1 MINIPPHPHPPQA
14 PARPEPEQ
22 LLQLILDNV
31 PLAVFWKDR
40 ESVYLGCNRH
50 FAGDAGQGAPENVVG
65 KTDYDLP
72 WQREQSDFFRA
83 MDQRII
89 ESRAPIYHI
98 IQYQIQADGRHYWV
112 DTNKLPLLDASGEVV
127 GVLGIEE
134 KLRLSREQYELETDR
149 VPMGAWEYHPDT
161 GAMYLDANLKAILG
175 LEPTRLSHTADDW
188 IGRVHPAHRA
198 QVSKALGEHLGGRA
212 SSYEQKYP
220 VLDGTGRTRWVLARG
235 ATAYDA
241 NGRARRL
248 SGIVADI
255 TSLKQAED
263 RLRRR
268 DIIQEAINYATQQLL
283 FSRRLEETLP
293 EVLAHL
299 GLAVDFDRAYVLQ
312 NRAPADGRLWADARW
327 LWRRE
332 DGPGRDDADPA
343 LSSFAYHAC
352 ARWSAELGGGRA
364 VQGYARDFPPAEAAF
379 CRARG
384 IASLVWVPIFS
395 EGQWW
400 GVLGFDTTS
409 REALCLDAEV
419 DALRGAA
426 GILGAIFARQR
437 IQEAE
442 QEQRVQEERQRLAR
456 DLHDAISQTLWTA
469 SLISDVLPALWERDR
484 DRALADLEK
493 LRRLNRGALAEMRML
508 LLELRPSAL
517 VEADLGDLL
526 HKLAE
531 STMSRKRLDVT
542 VAVEAPAAPC
552 PPDVKIALYR
562 IAQEALNN
570 VVRHAR
576 AACAHVTLNADT
588 AGLTLTISDDGR
600 GFDPTADPADHLGLT
615 FMAERAHDIGATLE
629 LRSRPGEGATV
640 VVTWRPS

>member
-1 MINIPPHPHPPQA
+1 MIESPTHPLPAQ
-14 PARPEPEQ
+14 ARPEPEQ

-40 ESVYLGCNRH
+40 DSVYLGCNRH

-72 WQREQSDFFRA
+72 WQREQSDFFQA
-83 MDQRII
+83 MDRRVI

-161 GAMYLDANLKAILG
+161 EAMYLDTNLKAILG
-175 LEPTRLSHTADDW
+175 LEPTRLSHSADDW
-188 IGRVHPAHRA
+188 LGRVHPAHRA
-198 QVSKALGEHLGGRA
+198 QVSKALREHLGGRA

-220 VLDGTGRTRWVLARG
+220 VQDGAGRTRWVLARG

-255 TSLKQAED
+255 TALKQAED

-283 FSRRLEETLP
+283 FARRLEETLP
-293 EVLAHL
+293 EVLTHL

-312 NRAPADGRLWADARW
+312 NRTADDGRLWADARW
-327 LWRRE
+327 LWRRDD
-332 DGPGRDDADPA
+332 DGVLPPLAP
-343 LSSFAYHAC
+343 FAYRAC
-352 ARWSAELGGGRA
+352 GRWSAELGGGRA
-364 VQGYARDFPPAEAAF
+364 VQGYARDLPPAEAAF

-384 IASLVWVPIFS
+384 IVSLVWAPIFS

-400 GVLGFDTTS
+400 GVLGFDTTG

-469 SLISDVLPALWERDR
+469 SIISDVLPALWEQDR
-484 DRALADLEK
+484 QRALDDLEK

-508 LLELRPSAL
+508 LLELRPAAL

-576 AACAHVTLNADT
+576 AACAHVALNGDA

-615 FMAERAHDIGATLE
+615 FMAERTRDIGATLE
-629 LRSRPGEGATV
+629 LRSRPGAGAAV
-640 VVTWRPS
+640 VVSWRPA

>member
-1 MINIPPHPHPPQA
+1 MIDIPPRPHPAQA
-14 PARPEPEQ
+14 PAQPEPEQ

-40 ESVYLGCNRH
+40 DSVYLGCNRH

-83 MDQRII
+83 MDRRVI

-112 DTNKLPLLDASGEVV
+112 DTNKLPLLDAGGEVI

-175 LEPTRLSHTADDW
+175 LEPARLSHTADDW

-198 QVSKALGEHLGGRA
+198 QVSKALREHLGGRA

-220 VLDGTGRTRWVLARG
+220 VQDGAGRTRWVLARG
-235 ATAYDA
+235 ATAYDG

-255 TSLKQAED
+255 TALKQAED

-299 GLAVDFDRAYVLQ
+299 GRAVDFDRAYVLQ
-312 NRAPADGRLWADARW
+312 NRATDDGRLWADARW

-332 DGPGRDDADPA
+332 EAADDPA
-343 LSSFAYHAC
+343 LAPFAYRAC

-364 VQGYARDFPPAEAAF
+364 VQGYARDFLPAEAAF

-384 IASLVWVPIFS
+384 IVSLVWVPIFS

-400 GVLGFDTTS
+400 GVLGFDTTG

-469 SLISDVLPALWERDR
+469 SIISDVLPTLWKQDRERAR
-484 DRALADLEK
+484 VDLEK

-508 LLELRPSAL
+508 LLEMRPAAL
-517 VEADLGDLL
+517 VEADLVDLL

-542 VAVEAPAAPC
+542 VTVEAPAVC

-576 AACAHVTLNADT
+576 AACAQVTLRQGT
-588 AGLTLTISDDGR
+588 GGLTLTISDDGR
-600 GFDPTADPADHLGLT
+600 GFDPAADPADHLGLT
-615 FMAERAHDIGATLE
+615 FMAERARDIGATLE
-629 LRSRPGEGATV
+629 LRSRPGAGATV
-640 VVTWRPS
+640 TISWRPA

>member
-1 MINIPPHPHPPQA
+1 MIDIPSFDPPRAEIGPQGSD
-14 PARPEPEQ
+14 Q
-22 LLQLILDNV
+22 LLQLILDNI

-40 ESVYLGCNRH
+40 DSVYLGCNRN

-72 WQREQSDFFRA
+72 WKREQSDFFRA
-83 MDQRII
+83 MDRRVI
-89 ESRAPIYHI
+89 ETRAPIYHI

-112 DTNKLPLLDASGEVV
+112 DTNKLPLLDANGEVV

-149 VPMGAWEYHPDT
+149 VQLGTWEYNPDT
-161 GAMYLDANLKAILG
+161 GAMYLDANLKSILG
-175 LEPTRLSHTADDW
+175 LETSRLSHTADDW
-188 IGRVHPAHRA
+188 LGRVHPSHRG
-198 QVSKALGEHLGGRA
+198 QVAKALREHLVGLS
-212 SSYEQKYP
+212 SSYEQKYT
-220 VLDGTGRTRWVLARG
+220 VMDGAGRTRWVLARG

-241 NGRARRL
+241 NGRARRI

-268 DIIQEAINYATQQLL
+268 DIIQEAISYASQQLL
-283 FSRRLEETLP
+283 FTNRLEETLP
-293 EVLAHL
+293 EVLTHL
-299 GLAVDFDRAYVLQ
+299 GLAVGFDRAYVLE
-312 NRAPADGRLWADARW
+312 NRAGSDGEQRADSRW

-332 DGPGRDDADPA
+332 ALTDSTPGPGPVAYRDIG
-343 LSSFAYHAC
+343 
-352 ARWSAELGGGRA
+352 RWAAELGGGR
-364 VQGYARDFPPAEAAF
+364 VIQGFARDFPPAESRF
-379 CRARG
+379 FYERG
-384 IASLVWVPIFS
+384 IVSLVWVPIFS

-400 GVLGFDTTS
+400 GVLGFDTLEQ
-409 REALCLDAEV
+409 EALCLDAEV

-426 GILGAIFARQR
+426 GILGGVFAQRR

-442 QEQRVQEERQRLAR
+442 REQRVQEERQRLAR

-469 SLISDVLPALWERDR
+469 GLISDVLPALWEQDR
-484 DRALADLEK
+484 ERALADLDK

-517 VEADLGDLL
+517 VEADLGELL

-531 STMSRKRLDVT
+531 STMSRKKLDVT
-542 VAVEAPAAPC
+542 VTVDGRPQC
-552 PPDVKIALYR
+552 PPDVKIGLYR
-562 IAQEALNN
+562 IAQESLNN

-576 AACAHVTLNADT
+576 AANAAITLRCDQQELAM
-588 AGLTLTISDDGR
+588 TISDDGR
-600 GFDPTADPADHLGLT
+600 GFDPGHESADHLGLT
-615 FMAERAHDIGATLE
+615 FMAERAQGIGATLTI
-629 LRSRPGEGATV
+629 RSHPDEGTTIDV
-640 VVTWRPS
+640 VWRPS